1 MGGTFNLLRNS
12 RLKVFLI
19 TFVLSLV
26 LAISTLTG
34 CGGGKQEVSQESGA
48 PPGAT
53 TPVADRTPGPVTSQA
68 DFDALVE
75 SLLAE
80 ARQEL
85 DAQVAELEK
94 LLNEVSPDARPA
106 VERALEDARSS
117 RDAAVERIK
126 EDLEKAKLRFRQSIS
141 P

>member
-1 MGGTFNLLRNS
+1 M
-12 RLKVFLI
+12 KVSLI
-19 TFVLSLV
+19 TFVLSLGFA
-26 LAISTLTG
+26 LGALTG
-34 CGGGKQEVSQESGA
+34 CGGGKQAVPQSPGTQPPANAATADASAGA
-48 PPGAT
+48 
-53 TPVADRTPGPVTSQA
+53 VTSQA
-68 DFDALVE
+68 EFDALVE

-117 RDAAVERIK
+117 RDAAIERIK